1 MAGSFRGGLAQYR
14 PRPEPS
20 DDREFRYV
28 VHLDVKSNPG
38 TAVIAS
44 RSWIKTKHT
53 LQVNYLCMRDQGR
66 GPGTSFAGADA
77 APVTV
82 DMAAEGLKGRH
93 ILALPSD

>member
-1 MAGSFRGGLAQYR
+1 MLSTSTRKTRKTKQ
-14 PRPEPS
+14 PEPC
-20 DDREFRYV
+20 
-28 VHLDVKSNPG
+28 
-38 TAVIAS
+38 IAS
-44 RSWIKTKHT
+44 QFRWRLNFTQNVMPRNGVNANRSWIKTKHT